1 MQVKPTP
8 AREWARQSA
17 SRLGWCANTWPAVPC
32 ASVAASSNQGR
43 TVVSHINLD
52 RAFDEKSASEFKIG
66 HRSIGADLSQ
76 RRSVPCHSKCH
87 DNDVSGPD
95 TSHGVVLQ
103 PALTCAL
110 TLLSR
115 VARL

>member
-1 MQVKPTP
+1 M
-8 AREWARQSA
+8 
-17 SRLGWCANTWPAVPC
+17 
-32 ASVAASSNQGR
+32 
-43 TVVSHINLD
+43 SHINLD

-66 HRSIGADLSQ
+66 RRSIGADLSQ
-76 RRSVPCHSKCH
+76 RRSAPCHSKCH

-110 TLLSR
+110 TFLSR
-115 VARL
+115 VARLQGARGRTPVNVLTCSERACRALVGPSPASSTTDRWCASA